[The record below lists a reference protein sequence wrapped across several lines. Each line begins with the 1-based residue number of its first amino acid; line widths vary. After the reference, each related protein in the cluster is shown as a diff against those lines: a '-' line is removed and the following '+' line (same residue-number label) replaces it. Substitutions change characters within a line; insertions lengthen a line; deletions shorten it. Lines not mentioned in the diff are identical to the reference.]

1 MKIINIGHGNFVNT
15 DRIVAIT
22 KQDSAPSRRALKQ
35 AREQGLLVDATQG
48 IKTAS
53 IITMNSDH
61 IVASSLSTEEIS
73 EEMK

>member
-1 MKIINIGHGNFVNT
+1 MLSIGNGNFVNT
-15 DRIVAIT
+15 DRVVAVT

-48 IKTAS
+48 NKTES

-61 IVASSLSTEEIS
+61 IVASSLSSEEIT